1 MKFTRQYMLLN
12 TLFTILAGVML
23 LLDLTILY
31 LTNNITRSP
40 NIPVDKKFMETEQ
53 ASMVNTS

>member
-1 MKFTRQYMLLN
+1 MLLN
-12 TLFTILAGVML
+12 TLFTILAEVML

-40 NIPVDKKFMETEQ
+40 NIPVDNNFMETEQ